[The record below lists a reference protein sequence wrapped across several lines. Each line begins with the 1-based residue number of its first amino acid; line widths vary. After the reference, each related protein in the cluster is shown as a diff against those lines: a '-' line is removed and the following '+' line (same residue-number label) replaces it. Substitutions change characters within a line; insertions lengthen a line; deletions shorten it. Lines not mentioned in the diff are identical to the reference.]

1 MTTTKRRA
9 TANTTQLRRMYIDCR
24 FGQLHLTTAYPP
36 SGGFDECTP
45 LVFLHG
51 AGGTGADFN
60 DCAALLGI
68 DRSVYAPDL
77 PGSGA
82 SDLKDGQP
90 TVAAHAAA
98 IADMIE
104 QLRLKQVDLI
114 GFGRGAAVAFE
125 FAASHS
131 QDVRRLIVTGEPAA
145 AASSKPLLQLDLDPN
160 RLADLQVGPV
170 VAGIRSFLDRV

>member
-9 TANTTQLRRMYIDCR
+9 NAESAQLRRMYIDCR

-36 SGGFDECTP
+36 SGGFDERTP

-51 AGGTGADFN
+51 EGGTGADFN
-60 DCAALLGI
+60 PCAALLGI

-82 SDLKDGQP
+82 SDLRAGRA
-90 TVAAHAAA
+90 TVAGHAGA
-98 IADMIE
+98 IADLID
-104 QLRLKQVDLI
+104 QLRLKQLDLV
-114 GFGRGAAVAFE
+114 GFGRGSAVAFE
-125 FAASHS
+125 IAATRP
-131 QDVRRLIVTGEPAA
+131 QAVRRLIVTGEPATA
-145 AASSKPLLQLDLDPN
+145 NASRPLLRLDLDPT

-170 VAGIRSFLDRV
+170 VAGMRKFLDRV

>member
-9 TANTTQLRRMYIDCR
+9 NANATQLRRMYIDCR

-60 DCAALLGI
+60 GCAALLGI

-82 SDLKDGQP
+82 SDLKDGRP

-98 IADMIE
+98 IADLIE

-131 QDVRRLIVTGEPAA
+131 QDVRRLIVTGEPAN
-145 AASSKPLLQLDLDPN
+145 AASSKPLLQLDLDPS

-170 VAGIRSFLDRV
+170 VAGIRNFLDRV

>member
-9 TANTTQLRRMYIDCR
+9 AANAAQLRRMYIDCR

-60 DCAALLGI
+60 ACAALLGV

-77 PGSGA
+77 PGCGA
-82 SDLKDGQP
+82 SDLKDGRP
-90 TVAAHAAA
+90 TVAAHAGA
-98 IADMIE
+98 IADLID

-114 GFGRGAAVAFE
+114 GFGRGATVAFE
-125 FAASHS
+125 FAASRS
-131 QDVRRLIVTGEPAA
+131 QDVRCLIVTGEPAT
-145 AASSKPLLQLDLDPN
+145 AASSKPLLRLDVDPD
-160 RLADLQVGPV
+160 RLADLPV
-170 VAGIRSFLDRV
+170 DPLVAGIRDFLDRA

>member
-1 MTTTKRRA
+1 MNA
-9 TANTTQLRRMYIDCR
+9 AAAQLRRMYIDCR
-24 FGQLHLTTAYPP
+24 FGQMHLTTAYPP

-51 AGGTGADFN
+51 EGGTGADFN
-60 DCAALLGI
+60 GCAVALGV

-82 SDLKDGQP
+82 SDLREGRA

-98 IADMIE
+98 IADLID
-104 QLRLKQVDLI
+104 QLRLKQVDLV

-125 FAASHS
+125 IAAARP
-131 QDVRRLIVTGEPAA
+131 QGVRRLVVTGEPANA
-145 AASSKPLLQLDLDPN
+145 TSAKPLLQLDLDVTRPAG
-160 RLADLQVGPV
+160 LDVGPL
-170 VAGIRSFLDRV
+170 VAGIRDFLDRV